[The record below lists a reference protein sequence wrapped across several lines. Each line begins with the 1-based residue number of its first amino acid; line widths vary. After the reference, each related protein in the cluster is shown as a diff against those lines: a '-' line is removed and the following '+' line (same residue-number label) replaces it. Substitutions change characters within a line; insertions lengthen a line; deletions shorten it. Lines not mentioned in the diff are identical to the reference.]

1 MSVTTYNSRYGLQ
14 VPDVKKKK
22 IFWCLIS
29 NQYHKFPKKHN
40 YLLNSNMITWQYF
53 CMINSNQSKSLDV
66 CYSARS
72 QFQTQNSNLMKYHTM
87 ENNTDK
93 MVSWQLPP
101 PSQLPL
107 MIIAPEENCSPNNCP
122 WGKLPQGKLLPRQF
136 PPGWLPFGQVPPGQ
150 MPPG

>member
-1 MSVTTYNSRYGLQ
+1 MAYRFLTS
-14 VPDVKKKK
+14 KKKK
-22 IFWCLIS
+22 LFWCLIS

-101 PSQLPL
+101 SQS
-107 MIIAPEENCSPNNCP
+107 IAPNDNCTR
-122 WGKLPQGKLLPRQF
+122 GKLLPEQ
-136 PPGWLPFGQVPPGQ
+136 LPLRKIAPRKTASQTISPWMITLWTIAPWTNASRIIVPWG
-150 MPPG
+150 